1 MEYFTHRN
9 LTDRIIQIVDRTKT
23 AMYLVLGKDKAC
35 LIDTGS
41 GIGSLR
47 EYVDGLTNLTYDV
60 ILTHGHVDH
69 ASGAYEFVDKNIY
82 LHPEDKELMR
92 VHTIFENR
100 IDYMLHV
107 MHEEVDEAV
116 LIPQLDPE
124 RTKSLSHADR
134 FDLGGLNLEIIHT
147 PGHTRGICMVLIEEE
162 KTILFGDGC
171 GVSVMLLDEYATSVE
186 EYYGVLRNLKSYE
199 SRYDNIIRNHGT
211 FTSPKELLDNV
222 IECCVCILN
231 GTDDK
236 FSAVGLPVHYDDA
249 YFAKALDINTHGRVD
264 GKQGNL
270 AYRPEKINS

>member
-9 LTDRIIQIVDRTKT
+9 LTDRIIQIVDRSKT

-47 EYVDGLTNLTYDV
+47 EYVDRLINLPYDV

-92 VHTIFENR
+92 VHTVFENR

-124 RTKSLSHADR
+124 VTKPLSHADR
-134 FDLGGLNLEIIHT
+134 FELGGLNLEIIHT
-147 PGHTRGICMVLIEEE
+147 PGHTRGICMVLIEDER
-162 KTILFGDGC
+162 TILFGDGC

-186 EYYGVLRNLKSYE
+186 
-199 SRYDNIIRNHGT
+199 
-211 FTSPKELLDNV
+211 
-222 IECCVCILN
+222 
-231 GTDDK
+231 
-236 FSAVGLPVHYDDA
+236 
-249 YFAKALDINTHGRVD
+249 
-264 GKQGNL
+264 
-270 AYRPEKINS
+270 